1 MILLYNKI
9 LCHITKRSNSI
20 PGGAS
25 KTSPKNISVLG
36 LFSILTYTRL
46 LIWEQNGSS
55 SKNRVFAVSRAA
67 PKLLPR

>member
-1 MILLYNKI
+1 
-9 LCHITKRSNSI
+9 
-20 PGGAS
+20 
-25 KTSPKNISVLG
+25 LG